1 MRRILSVFGL
11 ICDLPWLWEKE
22 MVISRI
28 SSIVYSLYKSEY
40 RIAIKSFPDLLLYPL
55 PLFDRTVLKE
65 LHIRSSI
72 CLSVKTPKMR
82 STFENNHLIMRNCT
96 RKIRQIYLGI
106 LAAHNSELKS
116 NESNRMD
123 GLTPLKSDIQ
133 SIWYWWKVV
142 LNNYRQTRV

>member
-1 MRRILSVFGL
+1 
-11 ICDLPWLWEKE
+11 

-40 RIAIKSFPDLLLYPL
+40 RIAIKSFSYLLLYPL

-82 STFENNHLIMRNCT
+82 STFENNHLIVRNYT

-106 LAAHNSELKS
+106 LAAHNSELES
-116 NESNRMD
+116 NESNRD
-123 GLTPLKSDIQ
+123 GWTHPI
-133 SIWYWWKVV
+133 KV
-142 LNNYRQTRV
+142 

>member
-1 MRRILSVFGL
+1 MRRIVSVFGL
-11 ICDLPWLWEKE
+11 ICDLPWLWEE
-22 MVISRI
+22 EAVISRI
-28 SSIVYSLYKSEY
+28 SSIVYYLYKSEY

-82 STFENNHLIMRNCT
+82 STFENNHLIVRNYT

-106 LAAHNSELKS
+106 LAAHNSELES
-116 NESNRMD
+116 NESNRD
-123 GLTPLKSDIQ
+123 GWTHPIKVWYTIDLILMKS
-133 SIWYWWKVV
+133 SVK
-142 LNNYRQTRV
+142 